1 VCSGQQHHTRNN
13 LKIIIENPN
22 PEAIYDGVLEDAI
35 SNCYRCKEQVLQK
48 IACNPSTTEVASW
61 DAKVVAARLVKT
73 SGGTKPIILT
83 KDKIKYG
90 SLDAAVATIL
100 MRSRLYTL
108 MKTIVDIVFDSAKTQ
123 LKTAIN
129 QTGLQKIQD
138 ILAMTWQPV
147 TLRF

>member
-1 VCSGQQHHTRNN
+1 M
-13 LKIIIENPN
+13 
-22 PEAIYDGVLEDAI
+22 
-35 SNCYRCKEQVLQK
+35 
-48 IACNPSTTEVASW
+48 
-61 DAKVVAARLVKT
+61 
-73 SGGTKPIILT
+73 
-83 KDKIKYG
+83 
-90 SLDAAVATIL
+90 ATIL

-138 ILAMTWQPV
+138 NLAMTWQPV

>member
-1 VCSGQQHHTRNN
+1 M
-13 LKIIIENPN
+13 
-22 PEAIYDGVLEDAI
+22 
-35 SNCYRCKEQVLQK
+35 QK
-48 IACNPSTTEVASW
+48 IARNPSTTEVASW

-90 SLDAAVATIL
+90 SLDAAVANIL

-108 MKTIVDIVFDSAKTQ
+108 MKTIVDIVFESAKTQ

-138 ILAMTWQPV
+138 NLAMTWQPV

>member
-1 VCSGQQHHTRNN
+1 M
-13 LKIIIENPN
+13 
-22 PEAIYDGVLEDAI
+22 
-35 SNCYRCKEQVLQK
+35 QK

-138 ILAMTWQPV
+138 ILAMTWQLV